1 MAETQARSLSSPR
14 LTRSGILRL
23 VTIAAHTIVLA
34 GIYFAAAGTLH
45 APRAWIYYGG
55 SLAYLVAAM
64 TVIFLF
70 FPGTV
75 EIVNERG
82 RLHRGVKK
90 WDRVF
95 GVLYTVLLFVTPAA
109 AGLDAGRCHWSEVP
123 FLLCAPALAVTLLA
137 YLFVHWAMVV
147 NRHAETG
154 VRIQEDR
161 RHEVVSSG
169 PYRFVRHPFYVS
181 IIVTQLVYPLAL
193 GSLVAFGPVLAVIVL
208 FVWRTARE
216 DATLRAELP
225 GYSEYASRVP
235 YRLLPGLW

>member
-1 MAETQARSLSSPR
+1 MAETRMGDASAPR

-23 VTIAAHTIVLA
+23 ITVAAHTIVLA
-34 GIYFAAAGTLH
+34 AIFFGAAGTIH
-45 APRAWIYYGG
+45 VPRAWIYYGG
-55 SLAYLVAAM
+55 TLAYLVAAM
-64 TVIFLF
+64 AVIFAL
-70 FPGTV
+70 FPGVV
-75 EIVNERG
+75 EIVNARG
-82 RLHRGVKK
+82 RFQKGVKR
-90 WDRVF
+90 WDKVF
-95 GVLYTVLLFVTPAA
+95 GVLYTVLLFVMPAV
-109 AGLDAGRCHWSEVP
+109 AGLDAGRFRWTEVP
-123 FLLCAPALAVTLLA
+123 AFLFGPALAVTLLA
-137 YLFVHWAMVV
+137 YLLVHWAMVV

-225 GYSEYASRVP
+225 GYSEYASRVR